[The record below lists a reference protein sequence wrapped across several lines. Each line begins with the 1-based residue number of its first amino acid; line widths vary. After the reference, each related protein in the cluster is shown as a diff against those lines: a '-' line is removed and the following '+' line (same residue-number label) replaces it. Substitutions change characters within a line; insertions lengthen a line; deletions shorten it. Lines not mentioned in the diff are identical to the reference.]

1 MGAVRSIIETIEGEK
16 GDDVQAKVLKQVLQH
31 KSMREIVHRTGFIDF
46 ASKEYGTMSN
56 MIGSVI
62 RSLCQPEKGPKRESP

>member
-31 KSMREIVHRTGFIDF
+31 KSMREIVHRT
-46 ASKEYGTMSN
+46 
-56 MIGSVI
+56 
-62 RSLCQPEKGPKRESP
+62 